1 MSRWRP
7 GEADIEE
14 LLAHH
19 DLQLVT
25 GTAADGQP
33 ALDRAIHTLASA
45 QTLLDADPI
54 NSFVLAYD
62 AVRQACTALL
72 AHQGLRPT
80 SSGGHV
86 AVERAVRAQFG
97 APFAPYGGLRRRRN
111 EVEYPSH
118 PDEHVDPDEASEAI
132 SIAESIIES
141 AEKLLPH
148 LQRFTNRP
156 AL

>member
-1 MSRWRP
+1 MTRWRP
-7 GEADIEE
+7 GEAEIEQ
-14 LLAHH
+14 LLANHA
-19 DLQLVT
+19 LQLVT
-25 GTAADGQP
+25 GTVADGRP
-33 ALDRAIHTLASA
+33 ALERASHTLVSA
-45 QTLLDADPI
+45 QSLLDTDPI
-54 NSFVLAYD
+54 NAFVLAYD

-72 AHQGLRPT
+72 THQGLRPT

-118 PDEHVDPDEASEAI
+118 PDEHVDPKEASEAI
-132 SIAESIIES
+132 NIAESLIES

-148 LQRFTNRP
+148 LQLFTT
-156 AL
+156 

>member
-1 MSRWRP
+1 MTRWRP
-7 GEADIEE
+7 GEADIEQ
-14 LLAHH
+14 LLANR

-25 GTAADGQP
+25 GTVADGRP
-33 ALDRAIHTLASA
+33 ALERASHTLVSA
-45 QTLLDADPI
+45 QTLLETDPI
-54 NSFVLAYD
+54 NAFVLAYD

-72 AHQGLRPT
+72 THQGLRPT

-97 APFAPYGGLRRRRN
+97 EPFAPYGGLRRRRN

-118 PDEHVDPDEASEAI
+118 PDEHVEPEEAAEAI
-132 SIAESIIES
+132 AIAESLIES

-148 LQRFTNRP
+148 LQLFTT
-156 AL
+156 

>member
-1 MSRWRP
+1 MTRWRP
-7 GEADIEE
+7 GEADIEQ
-14 LLAHH
+14 LLANH

-25 GTAADGQP
+25 GTVADGHP
-33 ALDRAIHTLASA
+33 ALQRAEHTLVSA
-45 QTLLDADPI
+45 QSLLETDPI
-54 NSFVLAYD
+54 SAFILAYD

-72 AHQGLRPT
+72 THQGLRPT
-80 SSGGHV
+80 SSGGHI

-118 PDEHVDPDEASEAI
+118 PDEHVDPEEAADAI
-132 SIAESIIES
+132 DIAESLIES

-148 LQRFTNRP
+148 LQLFTT
-156 AL
+156 